1 MSALI
6 AVKLHGEVVLATD
19 SRMMAPKFDHPVTD
33 SRKKVFEI
41 GPGAFFASSGW
52 AYACEWQAAEA
63 EALARDLGTSDI
75 RVLAGAL
82 DAISSRRL
90 EELAG
95 ALNAIRSF
103 HPDVEAAVSGN
114 TPFHGYALA
123 GMSEGVPGYVVHEFW
138 VVDGRVA
145 CRSTEAF
152 NLPKGHDFAAY
163 VTRGHLVDGMMR
175 DAKTWKHGAVRGV
188 EKVIGELARLHV
200 QVGGPVQLV
209 RIDNDGPQWVHEC
222 PAQPD
227 ASATNLLNSATI
239 ASGVVY
245 SGAIYASQVTAVTF
259 TGFTIVGGTW
269 TWDYN
274 DTKVEINNYYDATL
288 SEYVAFTIR
297 KSSATSQ
304 RLCVSKTKLYLIDAS
319 NKLRAVLDMTTGRM
333 LLYDSDGC
341 TGAYIDADPTVPAL
355 RVFKDTSNQVLAA
368 YSGGA
373 MGLWVNGKKVLTE
386 P

>member
-163 VTRGHLVDGMMR
+163 VARGHLVDGMMR

-209 RIDNDGPQWVHEC
+209 RIDNDGPRWVHEC

-245 SGAIYASQVTAVTF
+245 SGAIYASQVTSGTFVGFAFTGCTYTMVSGAVTITINGTNFIKLSNSGNWYSQLTDQEVSFQGSSQGTTVGSGGMECTATGTPAVIYGINGVNIGLGTTVSYAKSGGGSGTLTF
-259 TGFTIVGGTW
+259 TGGI
-269 TWDYN
+269 
-274 DTKVEINNYYDATL
+274 
-288 SEYVAFTIR
+288 
-297 KSSATSQ
+297 
-304 RLCVSKTKLYLIDAS
+304 
-319 NKLRAVLDMTTGRM
+319 
-333 LLYDSDGC
+333 
-341 TGAYIDADPTVPAL
+341 
-355 RVFKDTSNQVLAA
+355 
-368 YSGGA
+368 
-373 MGLWVNGKKVLTE
+373 LTAQT
-386 P
+386 